1 MWTIRE
7 GYGDRMG
14 YRSERCPMKYDD
26 PELQEAYEC
35 GWEDHEEMMGEE
47 SMGERGG
54 RGGSYM
60 GQRTVGGMDTGG
72 YGERRRRDSMG
83 RYR

>member
-1 MWTIRE
+1 MWEIRE

-14 YRSERCPMKYDD
+14 YRGGCPEKYDD

-35 GWEDHEEMMGEE
+35 GWEDREEMMGE
-47 SMGERGG
+47 SMGERYG
-54 RGGSYM
+54 RSGGSM
-60 GQRTVGGMDTGG
+60 GMRTVGGRYPM
-72 YGERRRRDSMG
+72 GERRSRDAMG